1 MATVRKIRMIGDPV
15 LRKKAKKVEKLSKDH
30 QKLIDDMVVTMHAAN
45 GVGLAAPQVGI
56 SERIAVVE
64 MEKDENIP
72 GSGETY
78 ILINPEISKA
88 SEETDDHAEGCL
100 SIPGWQGEV
109 TRPLRVT
116 VKAMD
121 RKGNRIKFDVEG
133 HVARAIQHE
142 IDHLDGVLYVDKL
155 VAPDRIWRI
164 QDDENAEP
172 AE

>member
-1 MATVRKIRMIGDPV
+1 MSTVRKIRMIGDPV
-15 LRKKAKKVEKLSKDH
+15 LRKKAKKVAKLTRDH

-45 GVGLAAPQVGI
+45 GVGLAAPQIGV

-64 MEKDENIP
+64 LELDEKVP
-72 GSGETY
+72 GSGQTY
-78 ILINPEISKA
+78 VLINPEISQM
-88 SEETDDHAEGCL
+88 SPEQDEHAEGCL

-109 TRPLRVT
+109 ARPLRVT

-121 RKGNRIKFDVEG
+121 RKGNRIKFEAEG

-155 VAPDRIWRI
+155 IAPDRIWRI
-164 QDDENAEP
+164 QDNESED
-172 AE
+172 